1 MGEDEKKKLM
11 KGLASDALYNQL
23 GYGLKYGDGN
33 TTYVGSII
41 IYCIVAYVRSGRFKA
56 LKDNENYY
64 DFLTKTRTNGGF

>member
-33 TTYVGSII
+33 TTYVGT
-41 IYCIVAYVRSGRFKA
+41 YVRSGRFKA